1 VKCVFLDRDGT
12 LIRHIPYLCDP
23 GAVEL
28 LPTVVAG
35 LSQLA
40 RAGHELFLHTNQ
52 SGIGRGYF
60 PLSAA
65 VACNTEM
72 LRQIGL
78 GPDLFADVRMCPERP
93 EESIVFRKPSPRY
106 ALEIIARYGLA
117 PHDICYVGDNVSD
130 LLTAKNLGCLGVG
143 VSTGVSDLRKEL
155 QVHGLER
162 FPVFDEFATAAS
174 HVIDYFGRPNDVS

>member
-1 VKCVFLDRDGT
+1 
-12 LIRHIPYLCDP
+12 LCDP

-35 LSQLA
+35 LSLLA
-40 RAGHELFLHTNQ
+40 RAGHQLFLHTNQ

-60 PLSAA
+60 PFSAA
-65 VACNTEM
+65 VACNAEM

-78 GPDLFADVRMCPERP
+78 GSELFADVRICPETPAER
-93 EESIVFRKPSPRY
+93 IAFRKPSPRY

-117 PHDICYVGDNVSD
+117 RHDICYVGDNISD

-143 VSTGVSDLRKEL
+143 VSTGVSDLRQEVH
-155 QVHGLER
+155 VHGLEQ
-162 FPVFDEFATAAS
+162 FPVFDEFAAAAS
-174 HVIDYFGRPNDVS
+174 HVIDYFGRPDGVS